1 MDRVAA
7 GVRAT
12 YDSGRTR
19 SVAWRLRQLQAMR
32 RMIQDNRDEW
42 IAAVMASTLRPHAE
56 AVLGDVMVTQQEIDF
71 MIANVATWA
80 APHEVSTPLPLIP
93 ASSRIEPQPFGVTL
107 IIGPSNYPM
116 MLVLCPLAGA
126 LAAGN
131 AAVLKPS
138 ELCPEVSD
146 LMASL
151 VKAYLD
157 DAVQVVL
164 GDEVVVRDLLD
175 QRWDHIMFT
184 GSERVGKVVAA
195 AAARHLTPTT
205 LELGGKC
212 PVVVDHTA
220 EPLAS
225 IAYKLAWGRLFNG
238 GQSCVA
244 PEYVLVPRESTG
256 ALVEQLAWIIQRVHG
271 DDPQRSAHFG
281 RVSSCAAAK
290 RIGSLLVG
298 HGGTVAF
305 GGTVDVAQRY
315 VAPTVIVDPREDAA
329 VMCEESFGPVLCII
343 SVDSLDDAIAYVR
356 RRPGT
361 PLTLYGFTSD
371 PAVERR
377 LLDEIPSGNAM
388 FNGACMRARAQRLVN
403 ALPSLHAPSPVRQP
417 PILPTGLRERMR
429 RCDRA
434 LCESALAIWW
444 PWLVRPRDAPRQ
456 EVLRRMRAAAQYH
469 DKVHLARLSVARRAG
484 CPTHAAVLTALHQ
497 FARVG
502 PHPLPRR
509 AARPLRLQGG
519 ARAPCARH
527 SWCAACHRRAPRL
540 AARRGQRLA

>member
-71 MIANVATWA
+71 MIANVASWA

-131 AAVLKPS
+131 AAVVKPS
-138 ELCPEVSD
+138 ELCPEVAD

-164 GDEVVVRDLLD
+164 GDEVVSRDLLD

-184 GSERVGKVVAA
+184 GSERVGKIVAA

-212 PVVVDHTA
+212 PVVVDRTA
-220 EPLAS
+220 EPLRS

-244 PEYVLVPRESTG
+244 PEYVLVPRELTS
-256 ALVEQLAWIIQRVHG
+256 ALVEQLSLIIQRVHG
-271 DDPQRSAHFG
+271 NDPQSSAHFG

-305 GGTVDVAQRY
+305 GGNVDVAQRY

-329 VMCEESFGPVLCII
+329 VMCEECFGPVLSII
-343 SVDSLDDAIAYVR
+343 SIDSVDDAIAYVR
-356 RRPGT
+356 RRTGT
-361 PLTLYGFTSD
+361 PLTMYGFTSD

-388 FNGACMRARAQRLVN
+388 FNDVIAHFANPHLPFGGLGSSGHGTLHGKKYFDTCVQQRSIMTKSTSRASRLLDLQVVLRMPPYSPMYTN
-403 ALPSLHAPSPVRQP
+403 SLAWALTRFPAALPAYYGFKAALGLLVVVALGALRA
-417 PILPTGLRERMR
+417 TGLH
-429 RCDRA
+429 
-434 LCESALAIWW
+434 IV
-444 PWLVRPRDAPRQ
+444 WL
-456 EVLRRMRAAAQYH
+456 RAAAI
-469 DKVHLARLSVARRAG
+469 
-484 CPTHAAVLTALHQ
+484 AVLDA
-497 FARVG
+497 VG
-502 PHPLPRR
+502 P
-509 AARPLRLQGG
+509 A
-519 ARAPCARH
+519 
-527 SWCAACHRRAPRL
+527 
-540 AARRGQRLA
+540 